1 MKHQCN
7 KTLPV
12 FLFCFALLTGI
23 SAQEAAKE
31 AEAPK
36 LSISGAVDAYY
47 QYNTNKHPAP
57 TSFTPAHNSF
67 ALGMAQ
73 LVLSKE
79 SGKVGFVAD
88 LSFGPRAEAGNYGY
102 YGSSFTDQ
110 LIKQLY
116 ITYKPINKLKLTLG
130 TFGTFIGYELID
142 ATGNVNYS
150 TSYLFSFG
158 PFYHTGLKA
167 EYALTDNLTLMA
179 GVLND
184 TDSKFDFNGKKH
196 VGGQLAYVKGDFK
209 AYLNYL
215 GGLQGEDSTGFKVNQ
230 IDLVAAY
237 QLGKV
242 GLGLNVTNQSRKFES
257 VDGINWMGAALY
269 ANYAVTDKFL
279 LALRAESLSDKEH
292 AILGEGEGGTNV
304 MEFTLSANL
313 KIAGGLTL
321 IPEFRLDKSNTTLFA
336 GKEGDAKDSTASFL
350 LAAVYKF

>member
-12 FLFCFALLTGI
+12 FFFCLVLVSGAF
-23 SAQEAAKE
+23 AQETAKE
-31 AEAPK
+31 PEAPK
-36 LSISGAVDAYY
+36 LNISGAVDAYY
-47 QYNTNKHPAP
+47 QYNFNKNPAP

-79 SGKVGFVAD
+79 SGKVGFMAD

-116 ITYKPINKLKLTLG
+116 ITYKPINKLKFTLG
-130 TFGTFIGYELID
+130 SFGTFIGYELID
-142 ATGNVNYS
+142 ATGNLNYS

-167 EYALTDNLTLMA
+167 EYALTDNLTVMA

-196 VGGQLAYVKGDFK
+196 IGGQLAYVKGDFK

-215 GGLQGEDSTGFKVNQ
+215 GGLQGQDSTGFKVNQ
-230 IDLVAAY
+230 VDLVAAY
-237 QLGKV
+237 QLGKL
-242 GLGLNVTNQSRKFES
+242 GLGINLTDQMRKFEES
-257 VDGINWMGAALY
+257 EGINWMGGALY
-269 ANYAVTDKFL
+269 ANYALTEKFL
-279 LALRAESLSDKEH
+279 LALRAESLSDKKH
-292 AILGEGEGGTNV
+292 AILGEGEEGTTV
-304 MEFTLSANL
+304 MEFTLSANI

-321 IPEFRLDKSNTTLFA
+321 IPEFRIDKSNTTLFT
-336 GKEGDAKDSTASFL
+336 GKDGDANDSTAGFL